1 MQKKK
6 KCEPALSAGGGGHGH
21 NQEPFL
27 LLEAP
32 AVVFSR
38 VEEMLARSI
47 SDVTAESAAGKAGFL
62 L

>member
-1 MQKKK
+1 MNYE
-6 KCEPALSAGGGGHGH
+6 CGGRGHGH

-32 AVVFSR
+32 AVMFSQ
-38 VEEMLARSI
+38 VEEMLAISI
-47 SDVTAESAAGKAGFL
+47 SDAPAKSAAGKSGVL

>member
-1 MQKKK
+1 MNYE
-6 KCEPALSAGGGGHGH
+6 CGGGGHGH

-32 AVVFSR
+32 AVVFFQA
-38 VEEMLARSI
+38 EKMLAMSI
-47 SDVTAESAAGKAGFL
+47 SDVPAISAAGKSGVL